1 MQWLVP
7 RRFRRPAVAKRLSDR
22 ALGAGLAIYL
32 CMWSAIVGCFALG
45 LYELLQP
52 ARYPNP
58 GVSGY
63 KPPTTGI
70 LAAPAPIP
78 VSIEPEVTARA
89 DAGQPPTVKKSE
101 RATTTAAAKRTRPA
115 RPRER
120 DPRMD
125 YAAQPAFG
133 SYRPWGSYPA
143 WGTPPNPA
151 RTRFNASATEG
162 ARLRMPAYSG
172 TAYQAQQ
179 PPRR

>member
-7 RRFRRPAVAKRLSDR
+7 RRFRRPAGAKRWSDR

-32 CMWSAIVGCFALG
+32 CMCFAIVGCFAVG

-52 ARYPNP
+52 SQYPNP
-58 GVSGY
+58 GVSAY
-63 KPPTTGI
+63 RPPTTGI

-78 VSIEPEVTARA
+78 VSIEPDVTARA
-89 DAGQPPTVKKSE
+89 DAAQPPTVKKSE
-101 RATTTAAAKRTRPA
+101 RATTPAPSKRTRPA
-115 RPRER
+115 RSRER
-120 DPRMD
+120 DPRTD

-133 SYRPWGSYPA
+133 SYRA

-151 RTRFNASATEG
+151 RTRFNASAPEG
-162 ARLRMPAYSG
+162 ARSRMPAYPG
-172 TAYQAQQ
+172 AAYQAQQ